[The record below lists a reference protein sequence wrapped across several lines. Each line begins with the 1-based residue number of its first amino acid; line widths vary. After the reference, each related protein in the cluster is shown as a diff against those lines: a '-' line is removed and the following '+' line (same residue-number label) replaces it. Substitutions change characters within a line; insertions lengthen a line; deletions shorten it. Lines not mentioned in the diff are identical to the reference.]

1 MRPRVSPLGL
11 AGLALLAG
19 INGCLLFAAAN
30 QVMSEDRS
38 AAEKVEWKPRLPDL
52 DTGEAPMTTAAL
64 HPQILA
70 HPIFSRSRHPFVPPP
85 APSAKPAPAP
95 AVVFVDPGFVIGG
108 VMIKGEIK
116 KAYLLRKSDRNGT
129 WVGEGEDFV
138 GWKVQS
144 ISTGAATL
152 EKDSR
157 TIEVR
162 LYAER

>member
-1 MRPRVSPLGL
+1 MRLRISPLVL
-11 AGLALLAG
+11 AGLALLAA
-19 INGCLLFAAAN
+19 INGCLLLGAIKE
-30 QVMSEDRS
+30 VMSADLS
-38 AAEKVEWKPRLPDL
+38 GPDKVEWKPRLPDL
-52 DTGEAPMTTAAL
+52 DAGEAPITTAAL

-70 HPIFSRSRHPFVPPP
+70 HPIFSKSRLPFVPPP
-85 APSAKPAPAP
+85 APPAKPAPP
-95 AVVFVDPGFVIGG
+95 PPVVFIDPGFVIGG